1 MVRGIF
7 LPFAIMCV
15 ILGDGKL
22 GEIAKIHFSMTA
34 RIPEGFTLAIQ
45 REASSVAYRTMYPT
59 PGLNIISPSPTI
71 DYYIFGLCCKS
82 SSRVVDGSE
91 FSSLRRRSSSSLY
104 LHHLL

>member
-34 RIPEGFTLAIQ
+34 RIP
-45 REASSVAYRTMYPT
+45 MK
-59 PGLNIISPSPTI
+59 
-71 DYYIFGLCCKS
+71 D
-82 SSRVVDGSE
+82 
-91 FSSLRRRSSSSLY
+91 SL
-104 LHHLL
+104 

>member
-1 MVRGIF
+1 
-7 LPFAIMCV
+7 MCV

-45 REASSVAYRTMYPT
+45 REVAIVPISILVQPT
-59 PGLNIISPSPTI
+59 T